1 MSKRYIPQT
10 PNNDFV
16 YPNNDRFEY
25 DEEIVH
31 EINNNVVSGSI
42 TNLALSRNGSLLQLQ
57 YTIVYDR
64 NGSEPFVSVNDF
76 QQFVSVHVLAPN
88 QDYFKPWRIIDSRA
102 QYIGPPLTY
111 TYTDNYSQS
120 ISVNR
125 DASWVGLSEWPEG
138 EYVFEFRIH
147 GLKQSL
153 IICDTAQLGAI
164 PTPTPTP
171 TAFSCTCQS
180 YTATNDSLEATAEV
194 EWTSCEDGL
203 TISNI
208 IAPGTGIGFCACI
221 GSVSVRSGS
230 ATIADIG
237 SCEPSTP
244 TPTPT
249 STPTPTP
256 TLQPGICVT
265 NYAASMVP
273 CIGGTLDEYMEGS
286 IELSAVTPAAATFEL
301 LVGYIDGT
309 PSGNCGNP
317 LVYETLTVTVEAGQ
331 SSGLLT
337 CPYAPFI
344 NSNGATICTV
354 DFVTGDYPICCTYY
368 FLQGSTM
375 SGELVDVDYVDCAG
389 NPQSLTIGWNSTPHT
404 YYVCVQA
411 GSMVINELAPDG
423 EVTNTGTPCN

>member
-42 TNLALSRNGSLLQLQ
+42 TNLALSRSGSLLRLQ

-64 NGSEPFVSVNDF
+64 NGSEPFVSVNYF

-88 QDYFKPWRIIDSRA
+88 QDYFKPWRMIDSRS
-102 QYIGPPLTY
+102 QYLGPGQSY

-147 GLKQSL
+147 GLKQNL

-180 YTATNDSLEATAEV
+180 YTATNDSLEASAEV
-194 EWTSCEDGL
+194 QWTSCEDGL

-208 IAPGTGIGFCACI
+208 IAPGTGISFCACI

-237 SCEPSTP
+237 SCTPETP

-249 STPTPTP
+249 
-256 TLQPGICVT
+256 
-265 NYAASMVP
+265 
-273 CIGGTLDEYMEGS
+273 
-286 IELSAVTPAAATFEL
+286 
-301 LVGYIDGT
+301 
-309 PSGNCGNP
+309 
-317 LVYETLTVTVEAGQ
+317 
-331 SSGLLT
+331 
-337 CPYAPFI
+337 
-344 NSNGATICTV
+344 
-354 DFVTGDYPICCTYY
+354 
-368 FLQGSTM
+368 
-375 SGELVDVDYVDCAG
+375 
-389 NPQSLTIGWNSTPHT
+389 
-404 YYVCVQA
+404 
-411 GSMVINELAPDG
+411 
-423 EVTNTGTPCN
+423 